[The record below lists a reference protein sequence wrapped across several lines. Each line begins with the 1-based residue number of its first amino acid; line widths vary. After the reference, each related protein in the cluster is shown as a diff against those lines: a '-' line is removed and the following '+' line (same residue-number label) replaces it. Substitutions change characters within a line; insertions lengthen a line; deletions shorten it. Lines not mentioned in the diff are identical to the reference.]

1 VKKTCNT
8 NATTQAPDFTTSP
21 PTPNSCSIT
30 PEGGEVT
37 YTVNISNTSNFG
49 SIVVDQICDSAYGT
63 IFQAAGFSGPS
74 CAAGTVGSDSGT
86 TCSGVTIAANGS
98 ASCTFT
104 ATQAE
109 DVTIQNIVNVRGH
122 GSTSGTFG
130 PTASNQ
136 VTVVSHEAP
145 TTGTITKSLVGTN
158 AGCATVRYGVEVKNT
173 SASGTDESLNLSA
186 FNDSAF
192 GSITSVH
199 DDVKGTTCGV
209 DTTAHGLGTLSGSF
223 GGGLLPFNIPVNN
236 GTYTCQFD
244 AQFCGGLDANGCFS
258 HTNTVSATL
267 TDDDGDTVSLTPGS
281 LTVKEC
287 LTGSTQ

>member
-1 VKKTCNT
+1 
-8 NATTQAPDFTTSP
+8 P
-21 PTPNSCSIT
+21 SCS
-30 PEGGEVT
+30 
-37 YTVNISNTSNFG
+37 
-49 SIVVDQICDSAYGT
+49 
-63 IFQAAGFSGPS
+63 
-74 CAAGTVGSDSGT
+74 AGTVGSDSGT

-109 DVTIQNIVNVRGH
+109 DVTIQNIVNMRGH

-199 DDVKGTTCGV
+199 DDVKG
-209 DTTAHGLGTLSGSF
+209 
-223 GGGLLPFNIPVNN
+223 
-236 GTYTCQFD
+236 
-244 AQFCGGLDANGCFS
+244 
-258 HTNTVSATL
+258 
-267 TDDDGDTVSLTPGS
+267 
-281 LTVKEC
+281 
-287 LTGSTQ
+287 